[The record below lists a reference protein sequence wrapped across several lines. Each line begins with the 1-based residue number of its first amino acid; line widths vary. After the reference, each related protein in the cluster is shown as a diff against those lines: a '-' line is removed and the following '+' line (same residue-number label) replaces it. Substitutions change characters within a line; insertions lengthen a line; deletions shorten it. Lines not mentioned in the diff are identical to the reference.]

1 MNVWRSYT
9 YIISSRV
16 RTDALYIAV
25 APEINNP
32 PHTPLLALEQTSS
45 SPGAKWTRSS
55 QQTRA
60 GPLI

>member
-9 YIISSRV
+9 YIISTGV

-32 PHTPLLALEQTSS
+32 PHTPLLALEQTNSG
-45 SPGAKWTRSS
+45 PGAKWMRRS
-55 QQTRA
+55 QQTRV